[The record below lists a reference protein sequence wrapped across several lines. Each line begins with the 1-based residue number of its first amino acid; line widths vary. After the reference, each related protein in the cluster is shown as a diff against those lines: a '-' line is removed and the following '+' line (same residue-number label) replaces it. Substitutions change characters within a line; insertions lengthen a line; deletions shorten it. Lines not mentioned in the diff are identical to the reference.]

1 MKRRIIMKSVALLTA
16 AAVLLGLWPVVGLQQ
31 AHAAQEP
38 VVKIVAGSGGAGKNG
53 VLKSEIAIVPR
64 AVAINSQYVF
74 ISDQENHV
82 IRRIDKSTELQTVVA
97 GTGFPGYS
105 GDGGLGDSAQLN
117 RPSDIA
123 LDSSGNLYIVDLGN
137 SVVRKLSVDG
147 IITTVAGNGQ
157 HGYEGENMIAT
168 LTALSPTGI
177 ALDAQDNLYIAE
189 NSNYRVRKVNSQGLI
204 HTVAGMGSTGPTANG
219 GQATATRLLEPND
232 VAVDINGN
240 LYISET
246 YNWSVRKV
254 DTSGIINVYA
264 GSGAFGNSGNGG
276 QATLA
281 KMGVPSNLTIDASG
295 NLYIT
300 TLSKVIRKVD
310 GDTKV
315 ISTVAGVHNIGGYT
329 ADGEDAE
336 TALISNPGSV
346 AVDGDKVYFTEGMDN
361 YLIRVIEAD
370 GKLGTYA
377 GNGTS
382 RYSGDGNEALSA
394 QLQAPNNI
402 AYDSQGNLYIS
413 DSENN
418 RIRKVDT
425 TGGIST
431 IAGTGI
437 SGYFGDGGPAAQAE
451 LSSPN
456 GIAVDLND
464 NLYIVDTGNARIRKV
479 DQNGMITTISGNGE
493 FGFSGDGGPSTE
505 AKIASPSA
513 IAIDRA
519 GNVLFVDS
527 YNNRIRKIDTD
538 SIITTFAGN
547 GSYLEGAD
555 ETDAKSG
562 GIGSVNSLAVDEAGN
577 VYFSTFEKVRRIG
590 IDGKF
595 HAFAGG
601 GPGDAGDGG
610 PATAATLISPQGI
623 AVDSSGNVYIAERE
637 NHVIR
642 KVDSAGIITTFAG
655 TGASGYNG
663 DGFAAL
669 DTRLY
674 NPQGLTMTN
683 AGGLAVADSGNS
695 IVRVISLPVVNAT
708 VTPTEAEFDKN
719 TAAQE
724 DLSLT
729 LTANGNTL
737 NGISIDQ
744 STLSAGIDY
753 TVSGNQILVK
763 KEFLSSLETGTYSLS
778 LHMSAGVDPV
788 VNVKIKNTTPKPVPM
803 LELSDFTW
811 SPGNSV
817 GSTKATALPSIDSGH
832 TLKFIVGAEGGETHP
847 VAGMNAVEQAYV
859 STLTANED
867 IPVAADQHL
876 FIAEVDGSGQI
887 VAWADITVLAEN
899 IRQAPAMVPFLDPEA
914 FLWSPGNTVGTTQ
927 TTALPSVGNGHTLKF
942 IVGAAGD
949 KAHPVAGTDA
959 AAAGYVDTLSANG
972 DIEVEAGQHLFIAEV
987 DATGKIVAWTDV
999 TVVAENIKQAAE
1011 AVPTLN
1017 ANDFAWAPG
1026 NSVGSTQATALPS
1039 IDSGHTLKFIVGAE
1053 GGETHPVE
1061 GMNAVEQA
1069 YVSTLTANEDI
1080 PVAADQHLFIAEVD
1094 GSGLIVAW
1102 TDVTVLAENIRQAPA
1117 MVPFLDP
1124 EAFLW
1129 SPGNTVGTTQT
1140 TMLPSLGNGH
1150 TLKFIVGAAGDKA
1163 HPVAGTDAAAA
1174 GYVDSLSANGEI
1186 QVTAGQHLYI
1196 AEVDA
1201 TGKIV
1206 AWTDVTVASENIKQ
1220 APEAVPPLNAIDFAW
1235 TPGSTV
1241 GTTQTTTLPSLGNGH
1256 TLKFIVGAEGDK
1268 THPVAGTDA
1277 AAAGYVDSLSASSDI
1292 EVTAGQHLYIAE
1304 VDATGKIVAWIDV
1317 TVASENIK
1325 QAPGAVPPLNASD
1338 FALTPGSTVGTTQT
1352 TTLPSLGNGH
1362 TLKFIVGAEGDK
1374 THPVAGTDAA
1384 AAGYVDTLSASS
1396 DIMVAAGQHLYIA
1409 EVDAG
1414 GKIVAW
1420 TDVKVAAENIKQAP
1434 GAVPPLNASDFAWK
1448 PGSTVG
1454 TTKTTTLPSVGN
1466 GHTLKFIVGATGY
1479 KTHPVAGSD
1488 AAAAGYVDT
1497 LSANGDI
1504 QVTAGQHLYIAE
1516 VDASGKIVAW
1526 ADITVLAEN
1535 IKQAPGAVPTLSAS
1549 DFAWT
1554 PGSTVGTTKT
1564 TTLPSVGNGHTLKVI
1579 VGAAGDRTH
1588 PVAGTDAA
1596 AAGYVDTLSA
1606 NGDIEVTT
1614 GQHLYIAE
1622 VDATGKIVAWTDVT
1636 VASENIKQASGAVPT
1651 LNASD
1656 FAWTPGNKT
1665 GTTKTTTL
1673 PSVGNGH
1680 TLKFIVGAE
1689 GDKTHPVAGTDAA
1702 AAGYV
1707 DTLSAS
1713 SDIMVAAGQHLYI
1726 AEVDASGKIVAWADI
1741 TVLAENIKQAPEAVP
1756 TLSASDF
1763 AWTPGSTVGT
1773 TQTTTLPS
1781 LGNGHTLKFIVGAE
1795 GDKTHPVAGTDAAAA
1810 GYVDS
1815 LSASSDIE
1823 VTAGQHLYIAEVD
1836 ATGKIVAWTDVTVAS
1851 ENIKQAP
1858 GAVPPLN
1865 ASDFTWAPGSTVGTT
1880 KTTTLPSVGN
1890 GHTLKVIVG
1899 SVGDKTHP
1907 VAGTDAAAV
1916 GYVDTLSANGDIEVT
1931 TGRHL
1936 YIAEV
1941 DATGKIVAWTDV
1953 TVALENIKQAP
1964 EAVPTLNANDF
1975 AWTPGST
1982 TGTTQTTTLPSL
1994 GNGHTLK
2001 FIVGATGYKTHP
2013 VAGSDAA
2020 AAGYVD
2026 TLSANGDIQVT
2037 AGQHLYIAEVDAS
2050 GKIVAW
2056 ADITVLAE
2064 NIKQAPEAVPT
2075 LSASDFAWTPGS
2087 TVGTTQTTTLPSLGN
2102 GHTLKFIVGAEG
2114 DKTHPVAGTD
2124 AAAAGY
2130 VDSLSA
2136 SSDIEVTAGQH
2147 LYIAEVDASGKIVA
2161 WTDVTVASENIKQA
2175 PGAVPPLNASD
2186 FTWAPGSTVGTTK
2199 TTTLPS
2205 VGNGHTLKFI
2215 VGATG
2220 YKTHPVAGSDAAAA
2234 GYVDTLSAN
2243 GDIQVTAGQHLY
2255 IAEVDASGK
2264 IVAWADI
2271 TVLAENIKQ
2280 APEAVPTLSASDFA
2294 WTPGSTVGTTKTT
2307 TLPSVGNGHT
2317 LKVIV
2322 GAAGDRTHPIAGSDA
2337 AAAGY
2342 VDSLSANGDIQV
2354 TAGQHLYIAEVDAS
2368 GKIVAWADI
2377 TVLAENIKQAPGA
2390 VPTLS
2395 ASDFAWT
2402 PGSTVGTTKTTTLPS
2417 VGNGHTLKVIVGAA
2431 GDRTHPVAG
2440 TDAAAAGYVD
2450 SLSANGDIQVTAGQH
2465 LYIAEVGASGKIVAW
2480 TDVAVSAANVRE
2492 ASVPSI
2498 PAEVQQT
2505 EPGTTV
2511 LINGSPQNGVAKAN
2525 VTTIGSKKSTV
2536 VQLDPAKSEAL
2547 LASKPNGY
2555 VLTIPV
2561 QNGSGIVTGEL
2572 NAQLIRNMADKEAV
2586 LEIRSAGIGYRLPAS
2601 RIDVGSLA
2609 SHFAAGTSLSDIVV
2623 RVKIE
2628 MLEAVPATSVGDV
2641 QFISPAVEFT
2651 ITATVADQG
2660 TVVDRF
2666 NGYVERTIV
2675 LPDGIDPNRIT
2686 TGVVVGE
2693 DGSIRHVPTKVIVE
2707 DGRYVAK
2714 INSLTNSVYAVVWH
2728 PLTFADAENHWAK
2741 GAINDLGS
2749 RLVVN
2754 GVSDTIF
2761 APNADM
2767 TRAEFAAIIV
2777 RGLGLRLGE
2786 GTASYLD
2793 VSSDAWYAGAV
2804 RTASA
2809 YGLVSGY
2816 PDGTFK
2822 PDEKLTRE
2830 QAMVVIAKAMRLTGL
2845 FTLTEDADTTGTLG
2859 AFADAGQA
2867 GAWALDGIAGTVK
2880 AGLVIGQG
2888 GKLMPKDNV
2897 SRAEVTTLI
2906 QRLLQKSGLI

>member
-1 MKRRIIMKSVALLTA
+1 MGKGRQSWNGDPAFIDPEFPIHCKFLSVCSVLSPIMYRLTNAAGNQNAWVGEIWMKRRIIMKSVALLTA

-31 AHAAQEP
+31 AHAAQDS

-82 IRRIDKSTELQTVVA
+82 IRRIDKSTDLQTVVA

-105 GDGGLGDSAQLN
+105 GDGGPGDAAQLN

-157 HGYEGENMIAT
+157 HGYEGEGKVAT
-168 LTALSPTGI
+168 LTMLSPTGI

-232 VAVDINGN
+232 VAVDHSGN

-254 DTSGIINVYA
+254 DTTGVINVYA
-264 GSGAFGNSGNGG
+264 GSGAFGHSGDGG

-310 GDTKV
+310 GGTKV
-315 ISTVAGVHNIGGYT
+315 ISTVAGVHNSGGYT

-361 YLIRVIEAD
+361 YLVRVIEAD

-382 RYSGDGNEALSA
+382 RYSGDGNEALNA
-394 QLQAPNNI
+394 QLQAPSNI
-402 AYDSQGNLYIS
+402 AYDSRGNLYIS
-413 DSENN
+413 DGENN

-425 TGGIST
+425 TGFIST

-437 SGYFGDGGPAAQAE
+437 SGFFGDGGPADQAE

-464 NLYIVDTGNARIRKV
+464 NLYIVDSGNARIRKV
-479 DQNGMITTISGNGE
+479 DQGGLITTISGNGE
-493 FGFSGDGGPSTE
+493 FGFSGDGGPSIE

-513 IAIDRA
+513 IAIDSA
-519 GNVLFVDS
+519 GNVFFVDS
-527 YNNRIRKIDTD
+527 YNNRIRKVDTEGV
-538 SIITTFAGN
+538 ITTFAGN
-547 GSYLEGAD
+547 GSYQEGAD
-555 ETDAKSG
+555 ETEAKSG

-577 VYFSTFEKVRRIG
+577 LYFSTWEKVRKIG
-590 IDGKF
+590 MDGKF

-601 GPGDAGDGG
+601 GGGDAGDGG

-642 KVDSAGIITTFAG
+642 KVDSVGTITTFAG
-655 TGASGYNG
+655 TGDQGFNG
-663 DGFAAL
+663 DGLAAR
-669 DTRLY
+669 DTRLF
-674 NPQGLTMTN
+674 NPQGLAMTN
-683 AGGLAVADSGNS
+683 AGDLVVADSGNS
-695 IVRVISLPVVNAT
+695 IVRVITRPVVNAT

-719 TAAQE
+719 TTAQE
-724 DLSLT
+724 DLLLT

-744 STLSAGIDY
+744 SMLSAGTDY
-753 TVSGNQILVK
+753 AVSGNQIVVK
-763 KEFLSSLETGTYSLS
+763 KTFLSSLETGTFSLS
-778 LHMSAGVDPV
+778 LNMSAGVDPV
-788 VNVKIKNTTPKPVPM
+788 VNVKIKDTTPKPVPM
-803 LELSDFTW
+803 FELS
-811 SPGNSV
+811 
-817 GSTKATALPSIDSGH
+817 
-832 TLKFIVGAEGGETHP
+832 
-847 VAGMNAVEQAYV
+847 
-859 STLTANED
+859 
-867 IPVAADQHL
+867 
-876 FIAEVDGSGQI
+876 
-887 VAWADITVLAEN
+887 
-899 IRQAPAMVPFLDPEA
+899 
-914 FLWSPGNTVGTTQ
+914 
-927 TTALPSVGNGHTLKF
+927 
-942 IVGAAGD
+942 
-949 KAHPVAGTDA
+949 
-959 AAAGYVDTLSANG
+959 
-972 DIEVEAGQHLFIAEV
+972 
-987 DATGKIVAWTDV
+987 
-999 TVVAENIKQAAE
+999 
-1011 AVPTLN
+1011 
-1017 ANDFAWAPG
+1017 DFAWAPG
-1026 NSVGSTQATALPS
+1026 NSVGSTQATALPN

-1061 GMNAVEQA
+1061 GMNAEEQA

-1102 TDVTVLAENIRQAPA
+1102 ADVTVLAENIKQAPA

-1129 SPGNTVGTTQT
+1129 LPGSTTGTTQT
-1140 TMLPSLGNGH
+1140 TTLPSVGSGH
-1150 TLKFIVGAAGDKA
+1150 TLKFIVGAAGDK
-1163 HPVAGTDAAAA
+1163 
-1174 GYVDSLSANGEI
+1174 
-1186 QVTAGQHLYI
+1186 
-1196 AEVDA
+1196 
-1201 TGKIV
+1201 
-1206 AWTDVTVASENIKQ
+1206 
-1220 APEAVPPLNAIDFAW
+1220 
-1235 TPGSTV
+1235 
-1241 GTTQTTTLPSLGNGH
+1241 
-1256 TLKFIVGAEGDK
+1256 
-1268 THPVAGTDA
+1268 
-1277 AAAGYVDSLSASSDI
+1277 
-1292 EVTAGQHLYIAE
+1292 
-1304 VDATGKIVAWIDV
+1304 
-1317 TVASENIK
+1317 
-1325 QAPGAVPPLNASD
+1325 
-1338 FALTPGSTVGTTQT
+1338 
-1352 TTLPSLGNGH
+1352 
-1362 TLKFIVGAEGDK
+1362 
-1374 THPVAGTDAA
+1374 
-1384 AAGYVDTLSASS
+1384 
-1396 DIMVAAGQHLYIA
+1396 
-1409 EVDAG
+1409 
-1414 GKIVAW
+1414 
-1420 TDVKVAAENIKQAP
+1420 
-1434 GAVPPLNASDFAWK
+1434 
-1448 PGSTVG
+1448 
-1454 TTKTTTLPSVGN
+1454 
-1466 GHTLKFIVGATGY
+1466 
-1479 KTHPVAGSD
+1479 
-1488 AAAAGYVDT
+1488 
-1497 LSANGDI
+1497 
-1504 QVTAGQHLYIAE
+1504 
-1516 VDASGKIVAW
+1516 
-1526 ADITVLAEN
+1526 
-1535 IKQAPGAVPTLSAS
+1535 
-1549 DFAWT
+1549 
-1554 PGSTVGTTKT
+1554 
-1564 TTLPSVGNGHTLKVI
+1564 
-1579 VGAAGDRTH
+1579 TH

-1606 NGDIEVTT
+1606 NGDIEVTA

-1622 VDATGKIVAWTDVT
+1622 VDTTGKIVAWTDVT
-1636 VASENIKQASGAVPT
+1636 IAAENIKQAPGAVPP

-1656 FAWTPGNKT
+1656 FAWAPGSTT
-1665 GTTKTTTL
+1665 GTTQTTTL

-1680 TLKFIVGAE
+1680 TLKFIVGAA

-1702 AAGYV
+1702 
-1707 DTLSAS
+1707 T
-1713 SDIMVAAGQHLYI
+1713 
-1726 AEVDASGKIVAWADI
+1726 
-1741 TVLAENIKQAPEAVP
+1741 
-1756 TLSASDF
+1756 
-1763 AWTPGSTVGT
+1763 
-1773 TQTTTLPS
+1773 
-1781 LGNGHTLKFIVGAE
+1781 
-1795 GDKTHPVAGTDAAAA
+1795 A

-1836 ATGKIVAWTDVTVAS
+1836 ATGKIVAWTDVTVAA

-1865 ASDFTWAPGSTVGTT
+1865 ASGFAWAPGSMTGTT
-1880 KTTTLPSVGN
+1880 QTTTLPSVGN
-1890 GHTLKVIVG
+1890 GHTLKFIVG
-1899 SVGDKTHP
+1899 AAGDKTHP
-1907 VAGTDAAAV
+1907 VAGTDAATA
-1916 GYVDTLSANGDIEVT
+1916 GYVDSLSANGDIEVT
-1931 TGRHL
+1931 AGQHL

-1953 TVALENIKQAP
+1953 TVAAENIKQAP
-1964 EAVPTLNANDF
+1964 GAVPPLNASDF
-1975 AWTPGST
+1975 AWAPGST
-1982 TGTTQTTTLPSL
+1982 TGTTQTTTLPSV

-2001 FIVGATGYKTHP
+2001 FIVGA
-2013 VAGSDAA
+2013 A
-2020 AAGYVD
+2020 
-2026 TLSANGDIQVT
+2026 
-2037 AGQHLYIAEVDAS
+2037 
-2050 GKIVAW
+2050 
-2056 ADITVLAE
+2056 
-2064 NIKQAPEAVPT
+2064 
-2075 LSASDFAWTPGS
+2075 
-2087 TVGTTQTTTLPSLGN
+2087 
-2102 GHTLKFIVGAEG
+2102 G

-2124 AAAAGY
+2124 AATAGY

-2147 LYIAEVDASGKIVA
+2147 LYIAEVDTTGKIVA
-2161 WTDVTVASENIKQA
+2161 WTDVTVAAENIKQA

-2186 FTWAPGSTVGTTK
+2186 FAWAPGSTTGTTQTTNLPSVGNGHTLK
-2199 TTTLPS
+2199 FIVGAAGDKTHPVAGTDAATAGYVNTLTESSNIEVTAGQHLYIAEVDATGKIVAWTDVTVAAENIKQAPGAVPPLNASGFAWAPGSMTGTTQTTTLPS

-2215 VGATG
+2215 VGAAG
-2220 YKTHPVAGSDAAAA
+2220 DKTHPVAGTDAATAGYVDSLSANGDIEVTAGQHLYIAEVDATGKIVAWTDVTVAAENIKQAPGAVPPLNASDFAWAPGSTTGTTQATTLPSVGNGHTLKFIVGAAGDKTNPVAGTDAATA

-2243 GDIQVTAGQHLY
+2243 GDITVSAGQHLY

-2264 IVAWADI
+2264 IVAW
-2271 TVLAENIKQ
+2271 
-2280 APEAVPTLSASDFA
+2280 
-2294 WTPGSTVGTTKTT
+2294 
-2307 TLPSVGNGHT
+2307 
-2317 LKVIV
+2317 
-2322 GAAGDRTHPIAGSDA
+2322 
-2337 AAAGY
+2337 
-2342 VDSLSANGDIQV
+2342 
-2354 TAGQHLYIAEVDAS
+2354 
-2368 GKIVAWADI
+2368 
-2377 TVLAENIKQAPGA
+2377 
-2390 VPTLS
+2390 
-2395 ASDFAWT
+2395 
-2402 PGSTVGTTKTTTLPS
+2402 
-2417 VGNGHTLKVIVGAA
+2417 
-2431 GDRTHPVAG
+2431 
-2440 TDAAAAGYVD
+2440 
-2450 SLSANGDIQVTAGQH
+2450 
-2465 LYIAEVGASGKIVAW
+2465 
-2480 TDVAVSAANVRE
+2480 TDVTVSAANVRE

-2498 PAEVQQT
+2498 PTEVQQT

-2511 LINGSPQNGVAKAN
+2511 LINGSPQNGLAKAN
-2525 VTTIGSKKSTV
+2525 VTAIGSKKSTV

-2586 LEIRSAGIGYRLPAS
+2586 LEIRSEGIGYRLPAS

-2628 MLEAVPATSVGDV
+2628 MLEAVPATSVGEV

-2666 NGYVERTIV
+2666 NGYVERMIV

-2714 INSLTNSVYAVVWH
+2714 INSLTNSVYTVVWH

-2749 RLVVN
+2749 RLVIN

-2793 VSSDAWYAGAV
+2793 VSSDAWYASAV

-2816 PDGTFK
+2816 PDGTFR

-2830 QAMVVIAKAMRLTGL
+2830 QAMAVIAKAMRLTGL
-2845 FTLTEDADTTGTLG
+2845 TTLNGDADATGTLS
-2859 AFADAGQA
+2859 AFADVGQA
-2867 GAWALDGIAGTVK
+2867 GAWALDSIASTVK
-2880 AGLVIGQG
+2880 AGLVTGQG

-2897 SRAEVTTLI
+2897 SRAEVATLI
-2906 QRLLQKSGLI
+2906 QRLAAKVRLDLNQITPFFKAIVHSR